1 MTGPVV
7 ECVDAS
13 KSFGDVAAVDRVSF
27 ALDPGEVLSILGT
40 SGCGKTSVLRLI
52 AGFEAP
58 DTGEI
63 RIEGRVVS
71 AEGTLVPPE
80 KRGVGMV
87 FQEYAL
93 FPHMTVL
100 QNIAFGL
107 ANAPEQERR
116 ERPAE
121 VLELVRLTGLER
133 RYPHELS
140 GGQQQRVA
148 LARTLAPRP
157 VTLLL
162 DEPFSNVDAT
172 MRADLRHEVDAILR
186 ENRITTIFV
195 THERE
200 EAFAMADRV
209 AVMSNGRVD
218 QIDTPDAL
226 YHAPATKSVARM
238 VGTCDFLNGV
248 VSSGRIQTELGSL
261 AWEPNG
267 HDYPDGTPVDV
278 LVRLDDFQI
287 APDPKGTSVVTSRE
301 FRGDE
306 IILVVRTPSGAEL
319 RCRRHH
325 YSTLPPGTNITLF
338 PTKASP
344 FVAFPVQPPVNP
356 GLMQ

>member
-1 MTGPVV
+1 MTAPVV

-13 KSFGDVAAVDRVSF
+13 KSFGGVTAVDRVSF
-27 ALDPGEVLSILGT
+27 ALEPGEILSILGT

-52 AGFEAP
+52 AGFETP
-58 DTGEI
+58 DAGEI
-63 RIEGRVVS
+63 RIEGAVVS
-71 AEGTLVPPE
+71 GPGGLVPPE

-93 FPHMTVL
+93 FPHMTVA
-100 QNIAFGL
+100 QNISFGL
-107 ANAPEQERR
+107 ANAPEQEQR
-116 ERPAE
+116 ERLAE
-121 VLELVRLTGLER
+121 ILELVQLTGLER

-172 MRADLRHEVDAILR
+172 MRTDLRHEVDAILR
-186 ENRITTIFV
+186 ESRITTIFV

-209 AVMSNGRVD
+209 AVMSNGRFD

-238 VGTCDFLNGV
+238 VGTCDFLSGV
-248 VSSGRIQTELGSL
+248 VNGGRIQTELGSL
-261 AWEPNG
+261 AWERNG

-287 APDPKGTSVVTSRE
+287 APDPKGTAVVASRE

-325 YSTLPPGTNITLF
+325 YSTLPPGTSITLF

-344 FVAFPVQPPVNP
+344 FVAFPVQPA
-356 GLMQ
+356 LMQ